1 MCGIVATFGE
11 GPDSTEEA
19 LTALA
24 QDHLSHR
31 GPDDSGVRSSGRAV
45 VAHTRLAIVDVSG
58 GHQPMERDGGRRLLA
73 CNGEIYNH
81 RALRRTLSNRSLLAS
96 DSDSEVVLH
105 LFAEMGSRLV
115 SQLDG
120 MFAFF
125 ATDGD
130 DFLAARD
137 PFGIKPLYFGED
149 DSGVL
154 WFSSELKVLHG
165 RCRGISALPPGTFMD
180 GSRRITPWFEPAWA
194 HARGVRWDAQPEDLL
209 ARLEHA
215 VVKRL
220 MSDVPV
226 GVFLSGGLDS
236 SLVAAL
242 ARRHLPRLQTFAVG
256 IEGSPDLAAARQ
268 VAVVLRTEHYERV
281 YTLQEAVARLEEVIY
296 HLESYDPALIRSA
309 LPCFFVSE
317 LAARH
322 VKVVLTG
329 EGADELFAGY
339 GYMARIPDSDSL
351 HRECARL
358 LRGLHSMNLQ
368 RVDRMTMAHGL
379 EGRVPFL
386 DVGFA
391 DWAMS
396 LDPQLKLRHA
406 DQPEKWLLRA
416 AAAKRLPFAIAM
428 RPKLEFSAGSGS
440 EGPLEAY
447 AHVRVSDGELA
458 SAPQRFP
465 VDPPRTKEELLYR
478 TIFEA
483 LFPGEGARSTVARW
497 RVPAP
502 ILS

>member
-1 MCGIVATFGE
+1 MCGIVAAFGAR
-11 GPDSTEEA
+11 STITDEA
-19 LTALA
+19 LAALA
-24 QDHLSHR
+24 QGRLAHR
-31 GPDDSGVRSSGRAV
+31 GPDGYGVRRSGAAV

-58 GHQPMERDGGRRLLA
+58 GQQPMERDGGRRLLS

-81 RALRRTLSNRSLLAS
+81 RALRRTLANRSPFSS

-105 LFAEMGSRLV
+105 LYAELGSRFV
-115 SQLDG
+115 PELDG

-130 DFLAARD
+130 DFLVARD

-149 DSGVL
+149 TTGTL
-154 WFSSELKVLHG
+154 WFSSELKALQG
-165 RCRGISALPPGTFMD
+165 RCSEVAALPPGSVMD
-180 GSRRITPWFEPAWA
+180 ASRRVTRFFEPAWA
-194 HARGVRWDAQPEDLL
+194 SARGVRWDAPPEELL
-209 ARLEHA
+209 GRLETA

-242 ARRHLPRLQTFAVG
+242 ARRHLDGLQTFAVG
-256 IEGSPDLAAARQ
+256 MEGAPDLAAARS
-268 VAVVLRTEHYERV
+268 VAAALGTEHYERAFGV
-281 YTLQEAVARLEEVIY
+281 PELVNRLEEVIY

-309 LPCFFVSE
+309 LPCYLVSE
-317 LAARH
+317 LASQQ
-322 VKVVLTG
+322 VKVALTG

-339 GYMARIPDSDSL
+339 GYMANIPDSDSL
-351 HRECARL
+351 HRECVRL
-358 LRGLHSMNLQ
+358 LSGLHAMNLQ
-368 RVDRMTMAHGL
+368 RVDRMTMAHGV

-396 LDPQLKLRHA
+396 LDPRLKLRRPG
-406 DQPEKWLLRA
+406 QPEKWLLRA
-416 AAAKRLPFAIAM
+416 AAAKVLPAEIAM
-428 RPKLEFSAGSGS
+428 RPKLEFSAGSAS

-447 AHVRVSDGELA
+447 ANVRISDAELA
-458 SAPQRFP
+458 QAPKRFP
-465 VDPPRTKEELLYR
+465 FDPPRTKEELLYR
-478 TIFEA
+478 LIFEE
-483 LFPGEGARSTVARW
+483 LFPGAGPRSTVARW

-502 ILS
+502 MLS